1 MRAFTER
8 RTNRWRA
15 VAWTAG
21 VGTLAGVAFIV
32 LHHHEHGPQTG
43 AKTGGSAAQPAD
55 PGPNPN
61 ARVPPLAPD
70 HPRFRPKPN
79 PTAMARPSPPT
90 LPGDA
95 GDDGKATALLRLAN
109 DALEREDYAEAL
121 RDAQGC
127 LEIDPA
133 DHDCFDDELM
143 VYGRTGDFANERIL
157 AEECLFDDP
166 DDVGCLESIVVLN
179 ARDRDFA
186 AARVAADH
194 LRQLAPNTTS
204 SAIADATIA
213 DLSGDLSAALADYER
228 ACTLGQEFA
237 CFRAQAI
244 RNGAR

>member
-1 MRAFTER
+1 
-8 RTNRWRA
+8 
-15 VAWTAG
+15 
-21 VGTLAGVAFIV
+21 
-32 LHHHEHGPQTG
+32 
-43 AKTGGSAAQPAD
+43 
-55 PGPNPN
+55 
-61 ARVPPLAPD
+61 
-70 HPRFRPKPN
+70 
-79 PTAMARPSPPT
+79 